1 MKMSKSEF
9 VVDNAKIKELKELCE
24 KTKKQNLRAL
34 KATKPF
40 YVENYLYYEGK
51 VDLSIEI
58 LKLLE
63 ENDGSMV

>member
-1 MKMSKSEF
+1 MQN
-9 VVDNAKIKELKELCE
+9 NAKIKEIKEFCE

-40 YVENYLYYEGK
+40 YVERYDYYEGK
-51 VDLSIEI
+51 VDLTIEI

-63 ENDGSMV
+63 ENNGK